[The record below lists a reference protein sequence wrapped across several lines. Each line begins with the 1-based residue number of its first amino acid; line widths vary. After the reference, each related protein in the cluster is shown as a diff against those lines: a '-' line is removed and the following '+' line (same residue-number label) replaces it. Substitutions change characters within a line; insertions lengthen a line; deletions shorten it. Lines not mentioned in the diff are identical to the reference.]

1 MNQIDALHPAL
12 TSNPV
17 SLSKPGTARRFI
29 VLVPPTASDYMAA
42 TQRIRAL
49 TTTQPACIWLMSS
62 CKDSMQEPS
71 LRRDLVTMSA
81 MLRDENVHVDVKVEI
96 GINWVEIVKQNY
108 QTGDLIV
115 CFAEQCAGF
124 LHKPLSQI
132 LQSNLKVPI
141 YILSNVGSEKQKSNL
156 TSQVVGWLGS
166 IGIMIGFSLLQ
177 SSIVHGSKDWIQSIL
192 LILSIIPEFWLILL
206 WNIWLG

>member
-1 MNQIDALHPAL
+1 MNQIDTLHPAL

-17 SLSKPGTARRFI
+17 ALSKLETTRRFI
-29 VLVPPTASDYMAA
+29 VLVPPVESDYIAA
-42 TQRIRAL
+42 IQRIRKL
-49 TTTQPACIWLMSS
+49 TTAQPASFLLMSS

-71 LRRDLVTMSA
+71 LRRDLITMSA

-115 CFAEQCAGF
+115 CFAEQRAGL

-141 YILSNVGSEKQKSNL
+141 YILSNLGPEKQKSNL
-156 TSQVVGWLGS
+156 ISQVVGWLGS
-166 IGIMIGFSLLQ
+166 IGIIIGFCLLQ
-177 SSIVHGSKDWIQSIL
+177 SSIVHGSKDWLQNIL